1 MTPGNEGWGGV
12 GVEGKKNWDSKK
24 RKEGRKK
31 TEKGVDDDNMKMMV
45 RRGICDGEL

>member
-1 MTPGNEGWGGV
+1 M
-12 GVEGKKNWDSKK
+12 GVEGKKIWDSKK
-24 RKEGRKK
+24 KERKEEKK